1 MALSYFVY
9 MRRFSLP
16 QAGRLIRLGLCLSGC
31 CLLPLFTLADKSSSV
46 DVDSSLPPVRG
57 LIEAFT
63 KDVKVIKRYHLW
75 EMSETRHDRLQEL
88 IQEYSTS
95 LLATEFQQ
103 LTQKERIDYI
113 LLRNQLKFAS
123 RQLDQARARYAE
135 IKEWLPFGASIL
147 ELAEARQRVEP
158 MEAEDT
164 AALMHALK
172 SQVTQSHQKVR
183 SSLELSDSSLTPV
196 LGGEG
201 CSDDRSLQQ
210 DA

>member
-1 MALSYFVY
+1 
-9 MRRFSLP
+9 MRSFSLP

-31 CLLPLFTLADKSSSV
+31 CLLPLFTPADKAFSV
-46 DVDSSLPPVRG
+46 DVDPSLPPVRG

-63 KDVKVIKRYHLW
+63 KDVKVLKRYHPW
-75 EMSETRHDRLQEL
+75 AMSETRHDRLQEL

-103 LTQKERIDYI
+103 LAQQERIDYI

-158 MEAEDT
+158 IEAEET
-164 AALMHALK
+164 ATVMHALK
-172 SQVTQSHQKVR
+172 LQVTQSHQKVR